1 MKTRLRYIHRYTDHN
16 GHARV
21 YFKRKGYKSVPLP
34 GPLGSAKFMRA
45 YSAALLGAEL
55 PAPRHKIGTLNE
67 LVLAYYQSAQFTNL
81 KASSRRVYRLTLD
94 AWAERDGHRLVGDL
108 TYAKAS
114 KIIGEIGATR
124 PGMANLSRAVFRRL
138 MDFAIK
144 RGQRRDNPFE
154 LVEHYRLGT
163 HHTWTDAQLLSYEAR
178 WPVGSREHLAY
189 ALLLYTGQRVGDV
202 SRMRRGDIRDG
213 AIHLTQEKTGAELA
227 IEIHPALAKALEHFP
242 GTPLAPL
249 VAGAGG
255 KALTADALSK
265 LIVKAA
271 SQAGLPRECVAHGL
285 RKAMMRRLAES
296 GASTKEL
303 QSVSGHRTLGEVQRY
318 TDKAEQRGMARRA
331 IARLDGK

>member
-21 YFKRKGYKSVPLP
+21 YFKRKGFKSVPLP

-55 PAPRHKIGTLNE
+55 PAARHKIGTLNE

-81 KASSRRVYRLTLD
+81 KPNSKRVYRTVLD
-94 AWAERDGHRLVGDL
+94 AWAEKDGHRLVGDL

-144 RGQRRDNPFE
+144 RGQRKDNPFD
-154 LVEHYRLGT
+154 LVESYRLGT
-163 HHTWTDAQLLSYEAR
+163 HHTWTDGQLRAYESR
-178 WPVGSREHLAY
+178 WSVGTKEHLAFS
-189 ALLLYTGQRVGDV
+189 LLLYTGQRVGDV
-202 SRMRRGDIRDG
+202 SRMRRCDIRDG
-213 AIHLTQEKTGAELA
+213 AIHITQEKTSAELA
-227 IEIHPALAKALEHFP
+227 IEIHPALATALDHFP

-249 VAGAGG
+249 VAGHGG
-255 KALTADALSK
+255 RPLSSDALSK

-318 TDKAEQRGMARRA
+318 TDRAEQRGMARRA